1 MTISSTQPTSD
12 FSTQPEI
19 ELQLYTETTPIKAA
33 APVNALSV
41 ELIEAFAAA
50 TGWELARVGNK
61 IKIVDMSQNWPAKTP
76 TASRAKC
83 DRFADVLSE
92 SLRN

>member
-1 MTISSTQPTSD
+1 MTNSSTQPTTD
-12 FSTQPEI
+12 FSPQPEV

-33 APVNALSV
+33 EPVDSLSA

-61 IKIVDMSQNWPAKTP
+61 IKIVDMGQNWPAKTP

-83 DRFADVLSE
+83 DRFADALSE